1 MREGV
6 AIGGCNSVAEWQL
19 PKLYMAVR
27 FRSPAL
33 KIQRTKSKDF
43 RFLWY
48 I

>member
-33 KIQRTKSKDF
+33 KTDYGFVDVFQ
-43 RFLWY
+43 
-48 I
+48 